1 MSLPKT
7 SKIASESRFTSI
19 SFVWRPREI
28 TQPVLQMAQR
38 TGSRAIFDFS
48 ALGVEGMAAYLQ
60 AADPIAD
67 VRDIKVSIAA
77 FFDPSLGQLLERTG
91 VRNIW
96 VQCHS
101 LLSREDTALLLGRL
115 RELSA
120 SYGCYPITGDRNLLA
135 AMVKETSGVGRV
147 VLKGCEASGFVSG
160 ETTATLYATV
170 KEMLSAGTKPLDIII
185 WGGVATPEA
194 AAAFITTGAAGLVFE
209 SLHWLTDLVD
219 IDEAQR
225 QRIGKLRLDA
235 TELVGVNLQVPCR
248 LFNKGNSLAFKKIKA
263 FENSLYEGPID
274 EESRGRLVS
283 RVVSRA
289 LPALESSFGQD
300 EVIALG
306 VEASFAASFAERFGS
321 GTGEAVQ
328 AFMNEIGTCCDRA
341 EATRDSFQDS
351 PVARELGTRY
361 PFVQGA
367 MSWITD
373 VPEFALR
380 IAEAGGLPTVALGM
394 MDAQALDRRLGSLP
408 EIMAGRRYAL
418 NLISLAENPHREA
431 QLVWI
436 KQQKPRF
443 VVIAGG
449 DLSPAKELME
459 CGIKVV
465 YIAPDAALLRLALE
479 AGVNY
484 VAFEGYEAGGHVGQQ
499 STLTLAQMVLDL
511 KRRTPELFQKT
522 QVVLAGGIYNRET
535 AFIAAM
541 LGADAVQMGTA
552 YLTTR
557 EAVETGALVPLY
569 QRMILKS
576 RPEGTVVS
584 GQDTGLRVRS
594 LNSPRVAAILSLERA
609 FAAGQRDEGSFRK
622 EMEEMAGG
630 SLYAAAR
637 GLDRPGGA
645 LLDEAACLERG
656 QFMSGSCAGLI
667 REERTLEALHG
678 DLAEGPLELQHP
690 TVGEFGKVELTALAR
705 PLTREL
711 PAFRALPAPLR
722 GTAQNGAPER
732 IAITGMSI
740 LNSLGKSPEEVWA
753 ASLALKSGITTVPAS
768 RWDHRL
774 FYDPRPLT
782 LDKTYCQVGAF
793 LDFPV
798 SRAELG
804 IPPQD
809 FRTMTEATKLTLW
822 LAEKAIQ
829 DSGIL
834 NSDIPRERIGVVIS
848 QNSGEAAGTLTS
860 IIIRAYAHDIMNAVN
875 RAVPLTPE
883 QASAVEHEIK
893 AGRMAPDDTTLLG
906 RLNCAAP
913 GFICNK
919 YGFTGPS
926 YAVSAA
932 CASSL
937 VALYN
942 AILMIRSG
950 VIDAAIV
957 GGSEDNITHLHFL
970 EFAAVGA
977 LYGMSGR
984 ERPARETS
992 RPFDAERDGMVL
1004 GEGGGMIVI
1013 ERESLARAR
1022 GARIDAFITGMG
1034 ASNNNL
1040 GMVESNSLTQEM
1052 AIRASFSETPYGP
1065 DAVDLVECHA
1075 TSTRQGDV
1083 EEVRALKAF
1092 FDPSGRTVLTSFKSQ
1107 IGHTLGASGI
1117 GNLIRGTM
1125 AMNSGIFPPTLNY
1138 QHPDPAMGLEGS
1150 GLLVAPE
1157 PLDWQAK
1164 GGGPRRFQVNAFGF
1178 GGSNYVMQVEQD
1190 RSEAATLLVAPNR
1203 VLSLPAAQAS
1213 LAPAAPAA
1221 DRSTVPSGSNA
1232 PSPLAGEVRG
1242 GSEEVLCRGAADPAI
1257 PGVSFFRTEVAGCRH
1272 RMAVVAP
1279 SDAQA
1284 LATVESSVS
1293 LAQVEMGSSKELHAL
1308 AQKGIF
1314 FSPEDLSAP
1323 PLALVF
1329 PGQGAQYVGMG
1340 RELYESFPVIRH
1352 WMDLA
1357 AAAAEFDLLQL
1368 LFHDREE
1375 NLQKTRWQQPALFAL
1390 EHAMARYLTSLGV
1403 RPVAMAGHS
1412 LGELTA
1418 LCMAGVFSAEDGF
1431 RIVNKRALC
1440 MDKASAMHGDP
1451 GTMAAVDAPL
1461 ELLKELLQ
1469 GQSAVHIGNINSPQ
1483 QVVLSGKT
1491 EELRTMCKK
1500 LKEMGYRAT
1509 FLRVSMAFHSPIMEV
1524 IHDELQAYVAN
1535 IEFKSPEI
1543 PVISN
1548 TTMAPYPS
1556 DPVEIKRILMA
1567 HLESPVQW
1575 MNNVQTLESDYGVKL
1590 FVEVGPGEALSNLIA
1605 DTLSGSSCIQTCFG
1619 YAEGATYQ
1627 AALAQLHVQGHLKLP
1642 AEPTFVFLPG
1652 SEKTSAAVAASSVQA
1667 PAALAE
1673 VSADQSPIFPAP
1685 PAAAQP
1691 DAVPATTDQTAPV
1704 CAATHVDAALMGQL
1718 IGIIMEATGFERE
1731 EIQPAMDLRRDLSI
1745 RSSRL
1750 PIIMDAAER
1759 SFEITIEMEDFL
1771 DVRTV
1776 EDIAQRIA
1784 GIMVR
1789 QGIAL
1794 PQSIAVPSIAV
1805 PTVAV
1810 PGVAVPGVAVQ
1821 RPEAQPAPPVAV
1833 VAVQASP
1840 AGNATPPE
1848 DDDLMEQL
1856 IRIIMDSTGFERD
1869 EVQPGMDLRRD
1880 LSIRSSRLPII
1891 MDAAE
1896 RQFGI
1901 IIEMEDFLDVRT
1913 VADIAQRIAMIL
1925 AREGSAGQQPES
1937 GAAIPQPEIM
1947 AAQTQQE
1954 PKAADCAAVR
1964 EETRKPFPG
1973 DVCLKRIVF
1982 DQVAVEA
1989 ATSNP
1994 VSLSPGESVLLLA
2007 PDGDNAI
2014 AAALK
2019 DALRQDYGV
2028 NAQRMLYLRGNSIP
2042 GEKTY
2047 NLLTHE
2053 GAGKASESIAVMADL
2068 AGLIITLPHDGPEGL
2083 PGMANVSRLLGGLFL
2098 QLKTFLRSPKKK
2110 FVVLVH
2116 RGADSE
2122 TSGQLLAEG
2131 MLGIF
2136 LSAAQEY
2143 SSVQFRTLAI
2153 DRNADLQAALRGA
2166 LDKGCSP
2173 VELVQRDGKLL
2184 TSAGHSAP
2192 VLFAEASGLKLSPGD
2207 VIVMSGG
2214 ATGISAGLARS
2225 LAPFQPRLVF
2235 LGRTTLD
2242 PSLDPAAQPLT
2253 GQAQSDRSAASQRG
2267 SEIAGTLA
2275 DLRSLGVEASYHTCD
2290 VSDPEAVRATLG
2302 DVIRRYG
2309 RIDGIVH
2316 GAGLLRDGL
2325 LGQMTPEDFSAV
2337 VDVKFLGAWNLFS
2350 AAQGCGLR
2358 FFVGLSSAAAIQG
2371 NPGQANYAAANR
2383 MMSGL
2388 LSNLRRENDGIIFK
2402 ALALPPI
2409 DGAGMAEN
2417 PELRELLQLKG
2428 VGYIHADELA
2438 GLFCRELMIAPAK
2451 DVWVMFM
2458 RTLPTLKTAPTLI
2471 TARPALAGTLD
2482 GGVVSLRAE
2491 NFPMIAG
2498 VSTLDLRREEIEAT
2512 RTFTLEQDLWIAE
2525 HRPFTFL
2532 EHPLVSAT
2540 MVLETFM
2547 EAARMLYPH
2556 LQVRGVRQVRFID
2569 MIQCPPGVPRPA
2581 RISCHRVDNGLSE
2594 VACEAVLAA
2603 PEITPAGRLTDRFI
2617 PHYKGQVI
2625 LDGAAD
2631 QPCEGFGDFPVRP
2644 DELRSG
2650 PMNGDQVLRWY
2661 TERSGLT
2668 GRYRV
2673 LESLDGAG
2681 PGAVRGRTSYRETTD
2696 FAHLG
2701 ATRYQYPVYLFE
2713 ALLQLAGFYFAA
2725 TDPAERRSMIPLE
2738 VGEMRFT
2745 RQCRAGEPIL
2755 LEARLR
2761 LKDNEGLTW
2770 DARGVDAAGNA
2781 IMQIH
2786 NLRMQWVSQ

>member
-1 MSLPKT
+1 
-7 SKIASESRFTSI
+7 
-19 SFVWRPREI
+19 
-28 TQPVLQMAQR
+28 MARR

-48 ALGVEGMAAYLQ
+48 ALGVEELGIFCQ
-60 AADPIAD
+60 AADPAGL
-67 VRDIKVSIAA
+67 VRDIQVSIAT
-77 FFDPSLGQLLERTG
+77 FFDPSLGPLLERTG

-96 VQCHS
+96 VECHP
-101 LLSREDTALLLGRL
+101 LLSREDTPLLLHRL

-120 SYGCYPITGDRNLLA
+120 NHQCYPITGDRNLLA
-135 AMVKETSGVGRV
+135 AMVKDTSGIGRV

-160 ETTATLYATV
+160 ETTTTLYATL
-170 KEMLSAGTKPLDIII
+170 KEMLSTGTKPLEIII
-185 WGGVATPEA
+185 WGGVASPEA
-194 AAAFITTGAAGLVFE
+194 AAAFLSTGAAGVVFE

-225 QRIGKLRLDA
+225 QRISKLRLDA

-248 LFNKGNSLAFKKIKA
+248 LFNKGNSLAFKEIKA
-263 FENSLYEGPID
+263 FENSLYASPVE

-283 RVVSRA
+283 RVKARG
-289 LPALESSFGQD
+289 LPALESGFGQD

-306 VEASFAASFAERFGS
+306 VEASFAASFAERFGAA
-321 GTGEAVQ
+321 TEPAVQ
-328 AFMNEIGTCCDRA
+328 AFMEEIASCCGRA
-341 EATRDSFQDS
+341 EATRDIFLDS
-351 PVARELGTRY
+351 PVAKEMGTRY

-373 VPEFALR
+373 VPEFASNV
-380 IAEAGGLPTVALGM
+380 ADAGGLPTIALGM
-394 MDAQALDRRLGSLP
+394 MDAQTLDRRLGNLP
-408 EIMAGRRYAL
+408 EIMAGRPYAL
-418 NLISLAENPHREA
+418 NLISLAENPFREIH
-431 QLVWI
+431 LSWI
-436 KQQKPRF
+436 KEQKPQF

-449 DLSPAKELME
+449 DLSPARELME
-459 CGIKVV
+459 CGIKVI

-479 AGVNY
+479 AGVHY
-484 VAFEGYEAGGHVGQQ
+484 VAFEGYEAGGHVGQL
-499 STLTLAQMVLDL
+499 STLTLAQMVLEL
-511 KRRTPELFQKT
+511 KRRTPELFLNT
-522 QVVLAGGIYNRET
+522 RVILAGGIYNRET
-535 AFIAAM
+535 AFLAAM

-552 YLTTR
+552 YLTTW
-557 EAVETGALVPLY
+557 EIVETGTLVPLY

-576 RPEGTVVS
+576 APEGTVVS

-594 LNSPRVAAILSLERA
+594 LMSPRVAAILSLERA
-609 FAAGQRDEGSFRK
+609 FAAGHHDEASFRK
-622 EMEEMAGG
+622 EMEEMAAG

-645 LLDEAACLERG
+645 SLDEADCLERG
-656 QFMSGSCAGLI
+656 QFMSGACAGLI
-667 REERTLEALHG
+667 REARKLKSLHHE
-678 DLAEGPLELQHP
+678 LAEGPLHLQHP
-690 TVGEFGKVELTALAR
+690 VVGELGKVELLAPVRLLSRETPATGAR
-705 PLTREL
+705 PA
-711 PAFRALPAPLR
+711 PAQGALQR
-722 GTAQNGAPER
+722 DTNER

-753 ASLALKSGITTVPAS
+753 ASLALKSGITAVPAS

-774 FYDPRPLT
+774 FYDPRPLMT
-782 LDKTYCQVGAF
+782 DKTYCQVGAF

-834 NSDIPRERIGVVIS
+834 TSSIPRERIGVVIS

-860 IIIRAYAHDIMNAVN
+860 IIIRAYTHDILAAVN

-883 QASAVEHEIK
+883 QASAVEREVK

-913 GFICNK
+913 GFICNR

-957 GGSEDNITHLHFL
+957 GGSEDNVTHLHFL

-984 ERPARETS
+984 QRPPRETS

-1022 GARIDAFITGMG
+1022 GARIDALITGMG

-1040 GMVESNSLTQEM
+1040 GMVESNSLTQET
-1052 AIRASFSETPYGP
+1052 AIRASFRETPYGP

-1083 EEVRALKAF
+1083 EEVRALKSF
-1092 FDPSGRTVLTSFKSQ
+1092 FDPSKRTVLTSFKSQ

-1117 GNLIRGTM
+1117 SNLIRGTM
-1125 AMNSGIFPPTLNY
+1125 AMNSGIFPATLNY

-1150 GLLVAPE
+1150 GLLVAAQ
-1157 PLDWQAK
+1157 PLDWKAK
-1164 GGGPRRFQVNAFGF
+1164 SGGPRRFQVNAFGF

-1190 RSEAATLLVAPNR
+1190 RAEAATLLFSPDQ
-1203 VLSLPAAQAS
+1203 VLSLAPVIGASVAAEAS
-1213 LAPAAPAA
+1213 VAPAPPTAVKLIIPAGLN
-1221 DRSTVPSGSNA
+1221 S
-1232 PSPLAGEVRG
+1232 PSPLAGEGWGEGESATFREVGNFTHPPAPSRQGRG
-1242 GSEEVLCRGAADPAI
+1242 SINLTAVSAI
-1257 PGVSFFRTEVAGCRH
+1257 PGVSFFRTEIAGRPF
-1272 RMAVVAP
+1272 RMALLAP
-1279 SDAQA
+1279 SETEA
-1284 LATVESSVS
+1284 LTVIESSAPVVQ
-1293 LAQVEMGSSKELHAL
+1293 AEMGSAKGLKAL

-1314 FSPEDLSAP
+1314 LGPADAPAP
-1323 PLALVF
+1323 PLALIF
-1329 PGQGAQYVGMG
+1329 PGQGAQYAGMG
-1340 RELYESFPVIRH
+1340 RELYDSFPVIRH
-1352 WMDLA
+1352 WMDRA

-1390 EHAMARYLTSLGV
+1390 EHAMARYLTSLGIL
-1403 RPVAMAGHS
+1403 PVAMAGHS

-1418 LCMAGVFSAEDGF
+1418 LCLAGVFSAEDGF

-1461 ELLKELLQ
+1461 DLLKELLQ
-1469 GQSAVHIGNINSPQ
+1469 GQSQVHIGNINSPH
-1483 QVVLSGKT
+1483 QVVLSGNT
-1491 EELRTMCKK
+1491 EELRNLCKR

-1524 IHDELQAYVAN
+1524 IHDELEAYVAS

-1575 MNNVQTLESDYGVKL
+1575 MNNVQTLGNDYAVRL

-1605 DTLSGSSCIQTCFG
+1605 DTLPEASCVQTCFSS
-1619 YAEGATYQ
+1619 AEGMTYQ
-1627 AALAQLHVQGHLKLP
+1627 AALARLYVQGHLKLP
-1642 AEPTFVFLPG
+1642 AEPTFVSLSG
-1652 SEKTSAAVAASSVQA
+1652 SGETFEVQ
-1667 PAALAE
+1667 
-1673 VSADQSPIFPAP
+1673 
-1685 PAAAQP
+1685 PAAAAASLVPLP
-1691 DAVPATTDQTAPV
+1691 DGMAGVSEGQMPVFSAKPAAAPLCSVPAQTGQAAPA
-1704 CAATHVDAALMGQL
+1704 CNATPQGAVLMGQL
-1718 IGIIMEATGFERE
+1718 IGIIMDATGFERD

-1759 SFEITIEMEDFL
+1759 QFEITIEMEDFL

-1776 EDIAQRIA
+1776 EDIARRISA
-1784 GIMVR
+1784 IMVR
-1789 QGIAL
+1789 QGVAIQEPDAKAAD
-1794 PQSIAVPSIAV
+1794 PATE
-1805 PTVAV
+1805 PT
-1810 PGVAVPGVAVQ
+1810 G
-1821 RPEAQPAPPVAV
+1821 
-1833 VAVQASP
+1833 QASP
-1840 AGNATPPE
+1840 AGSGTGE
-1848 DDDLMEQL
+1848 GDDLMERL
-1856 IRIIMDSTGFERD
+1856 IRIIMDSTGFERE

-1901 IIEMEDFLDVRT
+1901 EIEMEDFIDVRT
-1913 VADIAQRIAMIL
+1913 VADIAQRIALIL
-1925 AREGSAGQQPES
+1925 GRQ
-1937 GAAIPQPEIM
+1937 GAANPQP
-1947 AAQTQQE
+1947 AAQ
-1954 PKAADCAAVR
+1954 AAGCEAAR
-1964 EETRKPFPG
+1964 EETRKPDEG
-1973 DVCLKRIVF
+1973 EACLKRIVF
-1982 DQVAVEA
+1982 DHVAVETA
-1989 ATSNP
+1989 AANP
-1994 VSLSPGESVLLLA
+1994 VSLNPGESVILLA
-2007 PDGDNAI
+2007 PDRDNGI
-2014 AAALK
+2014 AAGLEE
-2019 DALRQDYGV
+2019 ALRQDYGV
-2028 NAQRMLYLRGNSIP
+2028 DAIPMLFLGGSSTAGAECFDI
-2042 GEKTY
+2042 
-2047 NLLTHE
+2047 LTDE
-2053 GAGKASESIAVMADL
+2053 GAGKASESIAVLTDL
-2068 AGLIITLPHDGPEGL
+2068 AGMVIALPQGGSENVPS
-2083 PGMANVSRLLGGLFL
+2083 MADVSRLLRGLFL
-2098 QLKTFLRSPKKK
+2098 QLKAFLQSPKKK

-2116 RGADSE
+2116 SRENAE
-2122 TSGQLLAEG
+2122 TPGRLLAEG
-2131 MLGIF
+2131 MLGLF

-2143 SSVQFRTLAI
+2143 SSVQFRTLEVGR
-2153 DRNADLQAALRGA
+2153 DTDLRAALRGA
-2166 LDKGCSP
+2166 LDRGCSA
-2173 VELVQRDGKLL
+2173 VEIVMRGGKVL

-2192 VLFAEASGLKLSPGD
+2192 ALFAEASGLKLSPGD

-2214 ATGISAGLARS
+2214 ATGISAHLARS
-2225 LAPFQPRLVF
+2225 LAPFMPRLVF
-2235 LGRTTLD
+2235 LGRTLLD
-2242 PSLDPAAQPLT
+2242 PGIDPAKP
-2253 GQAQSDRSAASQRG
+2253 RSGPAPSETPAAGQRG
-2267 SEIAGTLA
+2267 WEIARTLA
-2275 DLRSLGVEASYHTCD
+2275 DLRSSGIEAVYQTCD
-2290 VSDPEAVRATLG
+2290 MTDPEAVRATLG
-2302 DVIRRYG
+2302 EVAKRYG
-2309 RIDGIVH
+2309 RIDGIIH
-2316 GAGLLRDGL
+2316 GAGVLRDGL
-2325 LGQMTPEDFSAV
+2325 LNQMTPEDFSTV
-2337 VDVKFLGAWNLFS
+2337 TDIKFLGAWNLFS
-2350 AAQGCGLR
+2350 AALGAGLR

-2388 LSNLRRENDGIIFK
+2388 LSSLRRENGAILCK
-2402 ALALPPI
+2402 ALMLPPI

-2417 PELRELLQLKG
+2417 PELRELLKLKG

-2438 GLFCRELMIAPAK
+2438 GLFCRELLVAPAD

-2458 RTLPTLKTAPTLI
+2458 RTLPALKTAPVLD
-2471 TARPALAGTLD
+2471 TARPTLAGTLD
-2482 GGVVSLRAE
+2482 GGTVSLRPE

-2498 VSTLDLRREEIEAT
+2498 VSTLDLRREELEAV
-2512 RTFTLEQDLWIAE
+2512 RTFTPEQDLWIAD
-2525 HRPFTFL
+2525 HRPFKFIT
-2532 EHPLVSAT
+2532 HPLVSAT
-2540 MVLETFM
+2540 MVLETFL
-2547 EAARMLYPH
+2547 EAARILYPH
-2556 LQVRGVRQVRFID
+2556 LQVRGVRQVRFMD
-2569 MIQCPPGVPRPA
+2569 MIQCHPGVPRPA
-2581 RISCHRVDNGLSE
+2581 RISCRRVDDALRE
-2594 VACEAVLAA
+2594 VACEVTLSA
-2603 PEITPAGRLTDRFI
+2603 PEITPAGRFTDRFI
-2617 PHYKGQVI
+2617 LHYKGQVI
-2625 LDGAAD
+2625 LDGGAEH
-2631 QPCEGFGDFPVRP
+2631 PLEGFPDFPVRP
-2644 DELRSG
+2644 DELSG
-2650 PMNGDQVLRWY
+2650 PMNHDKVREWY
-2661 TERSGLT
+2661 TERSGLA

-2681 PGAVRGRTSYRETTD
+2681 PKAVRGRTSYREISD
-2696 FAHLG
+2696 FAHLSD
-2701 ATRYQYPVYLFE
+2701 TRYQYPVYLFE
-2713 ALLQLAGFYFAA
+2713 ALLQLAGFYLAA

-2738 VGEMRFT
+2738 VGEMRFS
-2745 RQCRAGEPIL
+2745 RQCRSGEPII

-2761 LKDNEGLTW
+2761 VQDDEGLTW
-2770 DARGVDAAGNA
+2770 DARGVDAQGNA
-2781 IMQIH
+2781 IMQVH
-2786 NLRMQWVSQ
+2786 NMRMQWVSQ